1 MRWIKSLRTK
11 IFLSFLLLILM
22 LAIAGVMSI
31 LEFKKMGSSV
41 DVVLKNNYQSIESA
55 KIMLDAVGEM
65 ESGIMICLLGN
76 MQKGEMTIITAD
88 SIMNIAIQ
96 KARSNISE
104 TNEEQ
109 QIIEIE
115 KEYSKLNTIA
125 NKIASSEKSSDD
137 KIVLYEMS
145 AKKHYIDTK
154 NAINKLMVIN
164 QDKMYKQ
171 ATIAKENSQR
181 AMMPAIISVIA
192 AVIFAILLNIFISI
206 YFIGPINRLI
216 KEVKYY
222 YPEKGEINAKINSTD
237 EIKTLEQ
244 EINQLIRR
252 SK

>member
-11 IFLSFLLLILM
+11 IFLSFFLLILM

-31 LEFKKMGSSV
+31 FEFKKMGSSV

-55 KIMLDAVGEM
+55 KIMLDAVGEI

-76 MQKGEMTIITAD
+76 RQKGEETIHIND
-88 SIMNIAIQ
+88 SVMNVALQ

-109 QIIEIE
+109 QIVEIE
-115 KEYSKLNTIA
+115 KEYSKLIA
-125 NKIASSEKSSDD
+125 FAKTTPTSVNSDDEFTTFEKS
-137 KIVLYEMS
+137 
-145 AKKHYIDTK
+145 AKENFINTK
-154 NAINKLMVIN
+154 AAINKLMVIN

-192 AVIFAILLNIFISI
+192 AVVFAILLNIFISV

-216 KEVKYY
+216 KEVKYF
-222 YPEKGEINAKINSTD
+222 YPEKGEINAKINTTD

>member
-1 MRWIKSLRTK
+1 MRWIKSLKAK

-22 LAIAGVMSI
+22 LVSAGVMSI
-31 LEFKKMGSSV
+31 LELKKMGSSV

-55 KIMLDAVGEM
+55 KIMLDAVGEI

-76 MQKGEMTIITAD
+76 MQKGEETIFTAD
-88 SIMNIAIQ
+88 SIMTGALQ

-109 QIIEIE
+109 QITKIE
-115 KEYSKLNTIA
+115 KEYLKLHTIA
-125 NKIASSEKSSDD
+125 TDIASSKKGIDEILMYEESLKKYFSDTRD
-137 KIVLYEMS
+137 
-145 AKKHYIDTK
+145 
-154 NAINKLMVIN
+154 AINKLMLLN
-164 QDKMYKQ
+164 QDQMYKQ
-171 ATIAKENSQR
+171 ATVAKENSQR

-206 YFIGPINRLI
+206 YFIRPINQLI

-222 YPEKGEINAKINSTD
+222 YPEKGEINAKINTTD